1 MENHVQRDWNQK
13 YLLLS
18 VEHVAQNQ
26 SYRGDT
32 SAHDANYENT
42 FRAMPYGVQYR
53 PGLRTPRPIVRGT
66 QTAIVIGP
74 QGQEIYT
81 DQYGRVQVR
90 FFWADSDSSSCW
102 VRVAQSWAGKNW
114 GAIAIPRVG
123 QEVVVD
129 FLEGNPDRPLIIGS
143 VYNADQ
149 MPPYEL
155 PANKTRSGVRS
166 RSSEGGSV
174 SNSNE
179 MYLEDRLGEE
189 LFFIQ
194 AERDHQVKVKHD
206 RSSEVGHDDR
216 LRIGHNRTAQIS
228 LNDSLSIGS
237 DRTSDVGKNDS
248 LRVGA
253 KLEVV
258 AGQEIKLTAP
268 GGSITIG
275 PTGISIES
283 PMTITVQGTLVKIN

>member
-1 MENHVQRDWNQK
+1 M
-13 YLLLS
+13 
-18 VEHVAQNQ
+18 
-26 SYRGDT
+26 
-32 SAHDANYENT
+32 
-42 FRAMPYGVQYR
+42 
-53 PGLRTPRPIVRGT
+53 
-66 QTAIVIGP
+66 
-74 QGQEIYT
+74 
-81 DQYGRVQVR
+81 
-90 FFWADSDSSSCW
+90 
-102 VRVAQSWAGKNW
+102 
-114 GAIAIPRVG
+114 
-123 QEVVVD
+123 VVD

-179 MYLEDRLGEE
+179 IYFEDRLGEE
-189 LFFIQ
+189 LLFIQ
-194 AERDHQVKVKHD
+194 AERDHQIKVKHD
-206 RSSEVGHDDR
+206 RSSDVMHDDT
-216 LRIGHNRTAQIS
+216 LNIGHNRTAQIS

-253 KLEVV
+253 KLEIV

-275 PTGISIES
+275 PTGISIDS
-283 PMTITVQGTLVKIN
+283 PMTITVQGALVKIN